1 MQAKGG
7 SSGLVQ
13 SRPQATGRDEPGGEK
28 QRATGRSTE
37 QQWRG
42 LKVGVEGVKAVPTF
56 KSVVKAKYK

>member
-42 LKVGVEGVKAVPTF
+42 LKVGVEGVKG
-56 KSVVKAKYK
+56 